1 MERKKSTL
9 STLRV
14 GILAIAALVI
24 FIIFILSVT
33 GDISLFKKRLT
44 YTTRLNAAEGLK
56 SGDEVRLAGKLVGKV
71 EKVEFGGVVR
81 PEGRRHEC
89 GLPVVNRLEH

>member
-1 MERKKSTL
+1 M
-9 STLRV
+9 
-14 GILAIAALVI
+14 VI

-44 YTTRLNAAEGLK
+44 YTTRLNVAEGLK

-71 EKVEFGGVVR
+71 AEVVGGKGGGAPRQKGVDR
-81 PEGRRHEC
+81 TQCGDYSWANGGKRRW
-89 GLPVVNRLEH
+89 LSNRTKMR